1 MLASVAILRCIFVG
15 QTPAHLACYHGEV
28 NCLKIL
34 LDSGCDVTIRDL
46 VGRTCLD
53 MAMMT
58 DQTSVLG

>member
-1 MLASVAILRCIFVG
+1 MASVNVLRYIFVG

-34 LDSGCDVTIRDL
+34 LDGGCDVTIRDF

-53 MAMMT
+53 MAMIT
-58 DQTSVLG
+58 DQRSVLG